1 MLRERSGHALSLSG
15 HDPAGSVS
23 KKRRH
28 FGPNPE
34 MESRTVSAEKQFSRR
49 HLCAD
54 TCIGQDRTFSS
65 GSFASKATVHFCFI
79 SFYFFLHHFL
89 LL

>member
-34 MESRTVSAEKQFSRR
+34 MESHTVSAEKQFS
-49 HLCAD
+49 
-54 TCIGQDRTFSS
+54 S
-65 GSFASKATVHFCFI
+65 
-79 SFYFFLHHFL
+79 
-89 LL
+89 

>member
-34 MESRTVSAEKQFSRR
+34 MESRTVSTEKQFNKR
-49 HLCAD
+49 
-54 TCIGQDRTFSS
+54 
-65 GSFASKATVHFCFI
+65 
-79 SFYFFLHHFL
+79 FL
-89 LL
+89 

>member
-34 MESRTVSAEKQFSRR
+34 MESRTVSTEKQFNSY
-49 HLCAD
+49 AVG
-54 TCIGQDRTFSS
+54 TCNRGKILS
-65 GSFASKATVHFCFI
+65 
-79 SFYFFLHHFL
+79 
-89 LL
+89 